1 MNAVSSIARSGMTAA
16 LQQLDSSAH
25 NIANGQTSNF
35 RREVVNQ
42 RELPNGGVATTVEQT
57 QTIAHDLS
65 ADIVQQ
71 ISSTYSFQANL
82 HTLRTQQDMMGTLV
96 NLQA

>member
-1 MNAVSSIARSGMTAA
+1 MNAVSSIGRSGMTAA

-25 NIANGQTSNF
+25 NIANSQTSNF
-35 RREVVNQ
+35 KREVVSQ

-57 QTIAHDLS
+57 RTIGHDLA